1 MRSAV
6 VLSALLLA
14 GPSVLAAQ
22 SAYSE
27 CQDVRITISQQNINL
42 CNAGVDAANIFHPVA
57 GLLVSGGNPVLGS
70 IKTLG
75 GFPHLSLTA
84 RVNAT
89 KLSIPDPNYDGTGP
103 GNGTT
108 VGQDDEVF
116 APAPL
121 VEGALGILKGFGPT
135 RMFSVDL
142 LASAQL
148 LPTDQVDG
156 LSVDNDARK
165 IGSIALGLG
174 FGARVGVLTGRGP
187 IPTVTV
193 SGMIRS
199 IPKITVGDVP
209 GGDASQFGVD
219 LKATNL
225 RAVAGYK
232 FTVLVFGA
240 GLGYD
245 KYTGNADILIED
257 QNIPGPPIA
266 INVDLNNSRTMA
278 FLTGALDFPVFKIA
292 AEVGYQFGKDQNLR
306 TTFTGNDPS
315 DKRLFAG
322 GGIRFA
328 F

>member
-1 MRSAV
+1 MRRAV
-6 VLSALLLA
+6 LLSALLA
-14 GPSVLAAQ
+14 ASPSLLNAQ
-22 SAYSE
+22 AAYSE
-27 CQDVRITISQQNINL
+27 CGDPRIGLSQQNINL
-42 CNAGVDAANIFHPVA
+42 CNAAVDAANIFHPVA

-70 IKTLG
+70 VKTLG

-89 KLSIPDPNYDGTGP
+89 KLSIPDPDYDGT
-103 GNGTT
+103 GTT

-135 RMFSVDL
+135 RILSVDL
-142 LASAQL
+142 LGSAQL

-156 LSVDNDARK
+156 LSVDDDARK

-174 FGARVGVLTGRGP
+174 VGARVGVLTGRGP

-193 SGMIRS
+193 SGMVRS
-199 IPKITVGDVP
+199 IPKITVGDVA

-232 FTVLVFGA
+232 LTVLVIGA
-240 GLGYD
+240 GVGYD
-245 KYTGNADILIED
+245 KYTGNADLLIED
-257 QNIPGPPIA
+257 QFAPGPPIA
-266 INVDLNNSRTMA
+266 VEVDLDNSRTMA
-278 FLTGALDFPVFKIA
+278 FLTGALDFPVLKIA
-292 AEVGYQFGKDQNLR
+292 AEVGYQFGKDQTFR
-306 TTFTGNDPS
+306 TTFDGNDPA

-322 GGIRFA
+322 AGIRFS

>member
-14 GPSVLAAQ
+14 GPSVLTAQ
-22 SAYSE
+22 APYTE
-27 CQDVRITISQQNINL
+27 CQDIRITASQQNTNL
-42 CNAGVDAANIFHPVA
+42 CNAAVDASNVFHPVA

-70 IKTLG
+70 VKTLG

-89 KLSIPDPNYDGTGP
+89 TLSIPDPDYDGTG
-103 GNGTT
+103 TT
-108 VGQDDEVF
+108 VAEDEEVF

-165 IGSIALGLG
+165 IGDIALGLG
-174 FGARVGVLTGRGP
+174 FGARVGVISGRGP

-193 SGMIRS
+193 AGMIRS
-199 IPKITVGDVP
+199 IPKITVGDVA

-232 FTVLVFGA
+232 LAVLVVGA
-240 GLGYD
+240 GVGYD
-245 KYTGNADILIED
+245 KYTGDADLLIED
-257 QNIPGPPIA
+257 QSIPGPPIA
-266 INVDLNNSRTMA
+266 VSVDLDNSRTMA
-278 FLTGALDFPVFKIA
+278 FLTGAIDLPVLKIG
-292 AEVGYQFGKDQNLR
+292 AEIGYQFGKDQNLR
-306 TTFTGNDPS
+306 TTFAGNDPS
-315 DKRLFAG
+315 EKRLFAG
-322 GGIRFA
+322 AGLRFA

>member
-1 MRSAV
+1 MRRAAL
-6 VLSALLLA
+6 LSALFLT
-14 GPSVLAAQ
+14 GPSLLSAQ
-22 SAYSE
+22 TAYSE
-27 CQDVRITISQQNINL
+27 CNDIRITGSKNINL

-75 GFPHLSLTA
+75 GFPHFSLTA

-89 KLSIPDPNYDGTGP
+89 QLSIPDPNYDGTG
-103 GNGTT
+103 TT
-108 VGQDDEVF
+108 VGQDQKVF

-135 RMFSVDL
+135 GILSADL

-148 LPTDQVDG
+148 LPTTQVDG
-156 LSVDNDARK
+156 LTVDKDARR

-174 FGARVGVLTGRGP
+174 FGARVGVLRGRGP

-193 SGMIRS
+193 SAMRRS
-199 IPKITVGDVP
+199 IPKITVGDVA
-209 GGDASQFGVD
+209 GGDQSQFGVD

-225 RAVAGYK
+225 RLVAGYK
-232 FTVLVFGA
+232 LTVLVIGA

-245 KYTGNADILIED
+245 KYTGSADVSIED
-257 QNIPGPPIA
+257 QNIPGPPIPVK
-266 INVDLNNSRTMA
+266 IDLDNSRTMA

-306 TTFTGNDPS
+306 TSFAGNDPA
-315 DKRLFAG
+315 DRRLFAG

>member
-1 MRSAV
+1 MRRTLI
-6 VLSALLLA
+6 LSTLLLA
-14 GPSVLAAQ
+14 APSLATAQ

-27 CQDVRITISQQNINL
+27 CSDPRIGLSQQNINL
-42 CNAGVDAANIFHPVA
+42 CNAGVDASNIFHPVA
-57 GLLVSGGNPVLGS
+57 GLLISGGNPVLGS

-89 KLSIPDPNYDGTGP
+89 KISTPDLSYDGTGT
-103 GNGTT
+103 N
-108 VGQDDEVF
+108 VSEDENIF

-135 RMFSVDL
+135 GIFSLDL

-148 LPTDQVDG
+148 LPTDQIDG
-156 LSVDNDARK
+156 VSVDKDARK
-165 IGSIALGLG
+165 IGDIALGLG
-174 FGARVGVLTGRGP
+174 IGARVGVLNGKGP

-193 SGMIRS
+193 SGMVRS
-199 IPKITVGDVP
+199 IPKITVGDVA
-209 GGDASQFGVD
+209 GGDQSQFGVD

-225 RAVAGYK
+225 RAIAGYK
-232 FTVLVFGA
+232 LTVLVVGL

-245 KYTGNADILIED
+245 KYTGDADILIED
-257 QNIPGPPIA
+257 QAIIGPPIA
-266 INVDLNNSRTMA
+266 VKVDLDNSRTMA
-278 FLTGALDFPVFKIA
+278 FLTGALDFPVVKIGV
-292 AEVGYQFGKDQNLR
+292 EIGYQFGKDDNLR
-306 TTFTGNDPS
+306 TTFEGSDPT

-322 GGIRFA
+322 AGLRFS

>member
-27 CQDVRITISQQNINL
+27 CQDIRITVSQQNINL

-70 IKTLG
+70 VKTLG

-89 KLSIPDPNYDGTGP
+89 KLSIPDPNYDGS
-103 GNGTT
+103 GTT

-135 RMFSVDL
+135 KMFSVDL

-156 LSVDNDARK
+156 LSVDDDARK

-199 IPKITVGDVP
+199 IPKITVGDVA
-209 GGDASQFGVD
+209 GGDESQFAVD

-232 FTVLVFGA
+232 LTVLMIGA

-245 KYTGNADILIED
+245 KYTGNADLLIED
-257 QNIPGPPIA
+257 QALAGPPIA
-266 INVDLNNSRTMA
+266 VNVDLDNSRTMA

-292 AEVGYQFGKDQNLR
+292 AEVGYQFGKDQSMR
-306 TTFTGNDPS
+306 TTFVGNDPS
-315 DKRLFAG
+315 EKRLFAG

>member
-1 MRSAV
+1 MRRSV
-6 VLSALLLA
+6 LLA
-14 GPSVLAAQ
+14 IPLLVLGTGTVQAQ
-22 SAYSE
+22 AYPE
-27 CQDVRITISQQNINL
+27 CNHPLIVGDNVNL

-75 GFPHLSLTA
+75 GFPHLSITA

-89 KLSIPDPNYDGTGP
+89 QLSIPDPDYDGST
-103 GNGTT
+103 GTT
-108 VGQDDEVF
+108 VAEDDEVF

-135 RMFSVDL
+135 RILSLDL
-142 LASAQL
+142 LGSAQL
-148 LPTDQVDG
+148 LPTDQIDGVTVDDDG
-156 LSVDNDARK
+156 RS

-174 FGARVGVLTGRGP
+174 IGARVGVLNGKGP

-193 SGMIRS
+193 SAMRRS
-199 IPKITVGDVP
+199 IPKITVGDVAD
-209 GGDASQFGVD
+209 GDQSQFGVD
-219 LKATNL
+219 LTATNL

-232 FTVLVFGA
+232 LTVFMIGA

-245 KYTGNADILIED
+245 KYTGEADVLIED
-257 QNIPGPPIA
+257 QNIPGTSIPVNI
-266 INVDLNNSRTMA
+266 DLDNTRTMA
-278 FLTGALDFPVFKIA
+278 FLTAALDFPVFKIG

-306 TTFTGNDPS
+306 TTFEGNDPG

-322 GGIRFA
+322 AGIRLSF
-328 F
+328 